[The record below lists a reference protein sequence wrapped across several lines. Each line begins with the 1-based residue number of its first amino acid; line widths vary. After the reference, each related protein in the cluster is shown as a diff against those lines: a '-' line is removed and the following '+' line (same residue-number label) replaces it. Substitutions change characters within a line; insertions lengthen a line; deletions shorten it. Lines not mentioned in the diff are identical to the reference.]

1 MTTKKEVELF
11 SNKEYADIITDL
23 KKQIQETQLKAAI
36 SVNKELVFLY
46 WKIGHQIIE
55 RQKDHGWGSKF
66 IEKVAQDLRSAFSN
80 MRGFSLRNVQ
90 YMVMFAKAYPE
101 IEIVQ
106 QLVAQIPWGHNVLLL
121 SKLCD
126 EKSRLWYVN
135 KIIENGWSRNVLLH
149 CIDSDLYERQG
160 KAITNFKNTLLSPHS
175 DLAHE
180 TLKNPYCL
188 DFLTLRDRFNEKE
201 LEDGLLNHIQKF
213 LLELGAG
220 FSFVGRQVCLNIDGQ
235 DFFID
240 MLFYHLKLRCF
251 MVVELKATEF
261 KPEFAGKLSF
271 YLTAVDE
278 LLKHQDDK
286 PTIGLILCKTKSKII
301 AEYAVRDNKKP
312 IGIAEY
318 ETKIIESLPEDL
330 KGSLPTV
337 EEIEEELRQSNNLG
351 KE

>member
-1 MTTKKEVELF
+1 MTIKKEIELG
-11 SNKEYADIITDL
+11 SSKEYIEVISSL
-23 KKQIQETQLKAAI
+23 KTKIKEVQLKAAI
-36 SVNKELVFLY
+36 SVNKELMHLY
-46 WKIGHQIIE
+46 WHIGTTIIGKQQE
-55 RQKDHGWGSKF
+55 SDWGSGF
-66 IEKVAQDLRSAFSN
+66 IEKIAKDLRSTFPE
-80 MRGFSLRNVQ
+80 MRGFSLTNVK
-90 YMVMFAKAYPE
+90 YMVKFAKEYPDFL
-101 IEIVQ
+101 ISQ
-106 QLVAQIPWGHNVLLL
+106 QVVDQIPWGHNMLILYRL
-121 SKLCD
+121 D
-126 EKSRLWYVN
+126 NIDSRIWYV
-135 KIIENGWSRNVLLH
+135 KKTIENGWSRNVLLH

-160 KAITNFKNTLLSPHS
+160 RAITNFKNTLPSPHS

-188 DFLTLRDRFNEKE
+188 DFLTLRDRFDEKE

-220 FSFVGRQVCLNIDGQ
+220 FSFVGRQVCLNIDGK

-251 MVVELKATEF
+251 MVIELKATEF
-261 KPEFAGKLSF
+261 KPEFIGKLSF

-318 ETKIIESLPEDL
+318 ETRIIESLPEDL